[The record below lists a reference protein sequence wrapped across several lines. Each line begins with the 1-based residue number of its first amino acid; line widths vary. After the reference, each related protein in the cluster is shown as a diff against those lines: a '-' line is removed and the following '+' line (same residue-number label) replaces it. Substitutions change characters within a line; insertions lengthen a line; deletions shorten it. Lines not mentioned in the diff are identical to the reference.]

1 MMKIEEF
8 HNLFN
13 CNMCKRQLESPVL
26 LPCGES
32 LCKKDVR
39 ELLVEQDRIRCPFCK
54 REHVQTHEGFPA
66 DKRIQRMIELQV
78 NQLDF
83 GPVYNSCK
91 RVLKSL
97 TEHFNE
103 FDTLKENLDE
113 FVLNYYVDLKKAVET
128 RRVDLKS
135 QIDNLADQIIQN
147 ILDTEKECLAG
158 KKCIDNTNKE
168 LDLSRKHLEGL
179 VVEFDSFEINDKKMN
194 AILLKADQLMP
205 RLVEKITE
213 CRTFLLTNRAY
224 KFQFRELD
232 VQDVFG
238 SLKHIEQVK
247 FNKYIIVY
255 N

>member
-32 LCKKDVR
+32 LCKKDLK
-39 ELLVEQDRIRCPFCK
+39 ELLVAQDRIRCPFCK
-54 REHVQTHEGFPA
+54 REHVQTHEGFPP

-78 NQLDF
+78 NQFDF
-83 GPVYNSCK
+83 GPVYNNCK

-103 FDTLKENLDE
+103 FDSLKENLND

-128 RRVDLKS
+128 RRLDLKS
-135 QIDNLADQIIQN
+135 QIDNLADQIIQS
-147 ILDTEKECLAG
+147 ILDTEKESLAD
-158 KKCIDNTNKE
+158 KKRIDNTNEE
-168 LDLSRKHLEGL
+168 LDLSRKHLESL

-205 RLVEKITE
+205 RLVEKINE
-213 CRTFLLTNRAY
+213 CRSFLLTNKAY
-224 KFQFRELD
+224 KFQYKELD
-232 VQDVFG
+232 VDKVFG
-238 SLKHIEQVK
+238 SLKHIQQVCLNIQI
-247 FNKYIIVY
+247 FQ
-255 N
+255 